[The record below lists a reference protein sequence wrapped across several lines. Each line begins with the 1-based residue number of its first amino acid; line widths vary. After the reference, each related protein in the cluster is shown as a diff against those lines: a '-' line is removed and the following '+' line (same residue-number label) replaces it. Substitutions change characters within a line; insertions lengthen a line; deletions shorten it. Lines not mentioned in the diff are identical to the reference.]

1 MLIQLAA
8 ATSEPVSVAEAKA
21 HLRQTQSSDD
31 VLIGRQITA
40 AREFIERFT
49 GRALAAA
56 TYRYTAPDFLL
67 GYPVQLPLWPIS
79 AVSSVSYL
87 DSEDARIVVDAGDY
101 LFDADRS
108 TIAPGAYWPAPAYSV
123 NIAFA
128 TAPAFIPEGLKSAIL
143 ARVQAEYEAQPEE
156 AEKLRAASE
165 SLAWPFRM
173 GLGA

>member
-56 TYRYTAPDFLL
+56 TYRYTGPEF
-67 GYPVQLPLWPIS
+67 GYPMQLPLWPVS

-87 DSEDARIVVDAGDY
+87 DSEDVRVTVDAGDY

-108 TIAPGAYWPAPAYSV
+108 TIAPVAYWPAPAYSV
-123 NIAFA
+123 NIAFS

-143 ARVQAEYEAQPEE
+143 ARVQAEYEAQPDE

-165 SLAWPFRM
+165 LLAWPFRL